1 MFTVE
6 KFTDFLTANGFV
18 FKDNGRSIILQN
30 CPECGNS
37 AWKIWFSQ
45 DMPESNDRLL
55 GKCFKCNRGW
65 SSISYLLECDIEK
78 KEVFDLHEINRI
90 AGENEELALGKLGA
104 LDAAKVEKKEAPTF
118 TLDDFVP
125 MADCIQSYHAKY
137 AISRGVPPALYKDIY
152 IDFKGGGIVFPVI
165 ENGKVMGYQKRLLK
179 PADPSRKAHTPFGFE
194 KANYLLEYPNVGD
207 IAVCEGPFTA
217 ISAYVFGFYGVCT
230 FGAGVTGQQ
239 LDKIAK
245 IAITTGKKVAI
256 GYDLDKSGLTGLYR
270 AKNVL
275 ERKGIEVYRIIP
287 DIPNKPGA
295 DLNDAWAAGKTYRIE
310 TIEESLDTSVPLL
323 GNLGS

>member
-6 KFTDFLTANGFV
+6 KLEGYLTANGFG
-18 FKDNGRSIILQN
+18 FKDNGKSVILQN
-30 CPECGNS
+30 CPSCGNA

-45 DMPESNDRLL
+45 DMPESGDRLL
-55 GKCFKCNRGW
+55 GKCFYCDHGW
-65 SSISYLLECDIEK
+65 STISYLLTMEMDK
-78 KEVFDLHEINRI
+78 KEIFDLHEINKI
-90 AGENEELALGKLGA
+90 ANENEELSLGKLGD
-104 LDAAKVEKKEAPTF
+104 LGVVKVEKKEASIF

-125 MADCIQSYHAKY
+125 MADCLQSYHSKY
-137 AISRGVPPALYKDIY
+137 AISRGVPPELYKYIY

-165 ENGKVMGYQKRLLK
+165 EDGKVMGYQKRLLK

-194 KANYLLEYPNVGD
+194 KANYILEYPNVGD

-230 FGAGVTGQQ
+230 FGAGITGPQ

-245 IAITTGKKVAI
+245 IAINTGKKVAI

-287 DIPNKPGA
+287 DIPYKAGN
-295 DLNDAWAAGKTYRIE
+295 DLNDAWKAGKTYRVE

-323 GNLGS
+323 GNLF